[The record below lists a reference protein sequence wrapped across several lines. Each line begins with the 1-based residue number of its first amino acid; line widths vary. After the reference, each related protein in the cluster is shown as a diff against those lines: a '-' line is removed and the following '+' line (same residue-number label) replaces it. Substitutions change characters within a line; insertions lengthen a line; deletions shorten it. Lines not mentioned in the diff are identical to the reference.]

1 MAADDSDSG
10 AHSPRL
16 DCDVCRRD
24 VLRGIG
30 AAGATAALAGTASA
44 RNRTGNYSV
53 PESEYLAA
61 TQQFGYGMGTLAY
74 FSGKAIN
81 GIASLAPWGDESS
94 FKEKYEYQQ
103 RLEIYRRAYDFE
115 QMEKRALT
123 GVENQANLYS
133 RVAMEDGLLELFN
146 QAEQGASRTD
156 ATAAAKQVV
165 SEEWD
170 KILQQMLT
178 HLEQNVLAVRDWYS
192 HLNGLPTDI
201 STDDGSVGYS
211 MIPECPFS
219 GDIEQSEVWRE
230 ETYTYDT
237 YEQTGREI
245 AGFGISDYEN
255 VMPNGF
261 FGALLPGDLT
271 SPSTNGSSGS
281 RSWESNQDAPF
292 WSDEVWPRIQDGFQ
306 YPDDQGTY
314 NQPPEADVHVSGT
327 GTGPQPVYMGL
338 RFYPP
343 NPSHFDVNEDMV
355 EDVSDKP
362 NAHVLVM
369 TRYLNVLDTIDSER
383 QNSLDAVDAWANSN
397 YIEMRDNPDQWDR
410 ADMVGPAALQDSA
423 ANASNPAE
431 AALQLRGMGIPVNN
445 ETDVLLEFPEQTDL
459 DGNPI
464 QAPGYLGATNPPA
477 DGFPVG
483 EVIDPEQQE
492 GGIFFA
498 HWANDVSTQDSPDSD
513 GTTGNTTD
521 GNTTD
526 GNTTDGNTTDGN
538 TTDGNTTNTS
548 DGGLDGEQADDT
560 GTYSELVQPFKIVTT
575 ADGSDTLTM
584 NARDV
589 STPDYD
595 WQQVVENLE
604 DLNAAQEDARNQTI
618 TVINEGGGG
627 GPLLPDFD
635 FGGGGSPLAGL
646 AIIGGVIVAAGAAV
660 SNLLPG
666 N

>member
-1 MAADDSDSG
+1 MATDDG
-10 AHSPRL
+10 HSPRL
-16 DCDVCRRD
+16 NCEVCRRD
-24 VLRGIG
+24 VLRGLG

-44 RNRTGNYSV
+44 RNRTGNYTD
-53 PESEYLAA
+53 PDSEYMAA
-61 TQQFGYGMGTLAY
+61 VGNFGYGMGSLAY
-74 FSGKAIN
+74 FSGKAID

-146 QAEQGASRTD
+146 QAENGASRTD

-165 SEEWD
+165 RDEWD

-178 HLEQNVLAVRDWYS
+178 HFEQNVLAVRNWYN

-201 STDDGSVGYS
+201 STDDGSIAYS

-219 GDIEQSEVWRE
+219 GKIEQNGVWVGVDNTYTISTYE
-230 ETYTYDT
+230 ESVDVEGMGPNDFEPMAPDGLFVAKLPNDLTTPYSGGTNWETYDDYSLWNSVGNRMD
-237 YEQTGREI
+237 G
-245 AGFGISDYEN
+245 GFEFPEDQ
-255 VMPNGF
+255 
-261 FGALLPGDLT
+261 
-271 SPSTNGSSGS
+271 SSS
-281 RSWESNQDAPF
+281 EYS
-292 WSDEVWPRIQDGFQ
+292 
-306 YPDDQGTY
+306 
-314 NQPPEADVHVSGT
+314 PPEIWTATSDTGAGPNDV
-327 GTGPQPVYMGL
+327 YLGL

-343 NPSHFDVNEDMV
+343 NPAHFDVNEDQV
-355 EDVSDKP
+355 EDVSDHP
-362 NAHVLVM
+362 NAHVLM
-369 TRYLNVLDTIDSER
+369 HTRYLNVLDTIETER
-383 QNSLDAVDAWANSN
+383 QNSLDGVEAWANSN
-397 YIEMRDNPDQWDR
+397 YVEMRDNPNQWDR
-410 ADMVGPAALQDSA
+410 EDMVGPSALQDSA

-459 DGNPI
+459 NGNPI
-464 QAPGYLGATNPPA
+464 QAPGYLGATNPPEG
-477 DGFPVG
+477 GFPVG
-483 EVIDPEQQE
+483 EVIDPEDQE

-498 HWANDVSTQDSPDSD
+498 HWENDVSTEDSPDSD
-513 GTTGNTTD
+513 GGNTTD

-526 GNTTDGNTTDGN
+526 GNTTDGNT
-538 TTDGNTTNTS
+538 S
-548 DGGLDGEQADDT
+548 DGGLDGEQDDDT
-560 GTYSELVQPFKIVTT
+560 GTYSELVQPFKIVAT

-595 WQQVVENLE
+595 WQEVVDNLE
-604 DLNAAQEDARNQTI
+604 DLNTAQEDARNQTI
-618 TVINEGGGG
+618 NVINEGGSG
-627 GPLLPDFD
+627 GPLIPDDFD
-635 FGGGGSPLAGL
+635 LGTGSPLAGL
-646 AIIGGVIVAAGAAV
+646 AIIGGAIIAVGAAV
-660 SNLLPG
+660 TNLLPG